1 MFKKF
6 AIPGLV
12 LLLAGSTALGWTLLE
27 KKKERQK
34 AAYYKSKY
42 GTEPDVYIRQYTEW
56 LQLPPEQ
63 RVYMPW
69 GLDKNGKPKTE
80 SQIQQEQQERLK
92 ADLEKLASG
101 KTDTAPFAD
110 VLYGAN
116 WKEELKKYK
125 KTKARRETVFTG
137 SILCMFAGGSIL
149 TCGLLYWLGQKLAK
163 TSSPLGKL
171 VAPLF
176 KKQDENEAKQSNGPK
191 VATAPIFNPADE
203 RWLRNIVRKK
213 TQLKENAENEAK
225 EKDKSQEKTKS
236 DTQEMASLEK
246 NAAKE
251 TKSPA
256 QKQESQPKPEKD
268 KKNSQGLVNSG
279 FKKVMDS
286 ADKKDEKTPS
296 QETHSEKTK
305 VGVKNLANKA
315 GKSSGLHSNIKNSE
329 IVKSLDNE
337 KGNAD
342 AGLNLK
348 DSLKAQT
355 ENLEK
360 QMAEFRQMAKGVQ
373 QTAIDHSQPINSTL
387 NELTQQVSAIREY
400 ASSQQDR
407 LKKLQDGYDW
417 NIMRT
422 FCLRF
427 IRCIDNLDKR
437 ISEMADQGDDVIK
450 LKEVRDELLFA
461 LESSGVE
468 QFEPEV
474 NSDYHGQE
482 KYAEAVK
489 EKENCKD
496 KKRAGK
502 IAKVIRPAYQY
513 FIDDENAK
521 IVRPAQVKLY
531 G

>member
-12 LLLAGSTALGWTLLE
+12 ILLAGSAVLGWTLLE
-27 KKKERQK
+27 KNKEQQK

-42 GTEPDVYIRQYTEW
+42 GTEADVYIRQYTKW

-63 RVYMPW
+63 RVYLPW
-69 GLDKNGKPKTE
+69 GLDKNGKPKTD
-80 SQIQQEQQERLK
+80 SQIQLEQQERLK

-101 KTDTAPFAD
+101 KTDTHPFAD

-116 WKEELKKYK
+116 WQEELRKYK
-125 KTKARRETVFTG
+125 KQKAQRETVFTG
-137 SILCMFAGGSIL
+137 SILCMFTGGSIL

-163 TSSPLGKL
+163 TSSPLRKL
-171 VAPLF
+171 VAPF
-176 KKQDENEAKQSNGPK
+176 SKKQKENKGKQPTHAGAK
-191 VATAPIFNPADE
+191 TAETANQEPE
-203 RWLRNIVRKK
+203 KWLGNVGKTK
-213 TQLKENAENEAK
+213 TQLKEKATTEASLK
-225 EKDKSQEKTKS
+225 AKSQEKTKS
-236 DTQEMASLEK
+236 ETQEKARVEK

-256 QKQESQPKPEKD
+256 QKQKSRDKPEKE
-268 KKNSQGLVNSG
+268 KKQSQVLKNSG
-279 FKKVMDS
+279 FKNVKDNVGSKGEKTLSQKTRTENNKTSNKNS
-286 ADKKDEKTPS
+286 ADKAEESAGLNSDE
-296 QETHSEKTK
+296 
-305 VGVKNLANKA
+305 
-315 GKSSGLHSNIKNSE
+315 KNSE
-329 IVKSLDNE
+329 LVKSLENQE
-337 KGNAD
+337 ENVN

-355 ENLEK
+355 QNLEK
-360 QMAEFRQMAKGVQ
+360 QMAEFRQMAKGVR
-373 QTAIDHSQPINSTL
+373 QTTIEHSQPI

-427 IRCIDNLDKR
+427 IRCIDNLDKQ
-437 ISEMADQGDDVIK
+437 ISQMAEEGVDIIE
-450 LKEVRDELLFA
+450 LEEVRDELLFA

-468 QFEPEV
+468 QFEPEI

-489 EKENCKD
+489 EKENCND

-521 IVRPAQVKLY
+521 VVRPAQVKLF

>member
-12 LLLAGSTALGWTLLE
+12 LLLAGSAVLGWTLLE
-27 KKKERQK
+27 KNKEQQK

-63 RVYMPW
+63 RVYLPW
-69 GLDKNGKPKTE
+69 GLDKDGKPKTD
-80 SQIQQEQQERLK
+80 SQLQIEQQERLN
-92 ADLEKLASG
+92 ADLEKLATG
-101 KTDTAPFAD
+101 KKDTYPFAN
-110 VLYGAN
+110 VLYGEN
-116 WKEELKKYK
+116 WQEELRKYK
-125 KTKARRETVFTG
+125 KQKAQRETVFTG
-137 SILCMFAGGSIL
+137 SILCIFTGGAIL
-149 TCGLLYWLGQKLAK
+149 TCGLLYWLGHKLTKNSSRLSKSDATSSKKQNENKGKQLTQATAK
-163 TSSPLGKL
+163 T
-171 VAPLF
+171 A
-176 KKQDENEAKQSNGPK
+176 
-191 VATAPIFNPADE
+191 ATANSEAQK
-203 RWLRNIVRKK
+203 WLGNIGRTK
-213 TQLKENAENEAK
+213 TQLKEKTKTEAK
-225 EKDKSQEKTKS
+225 AKAEVEEKTKS
-236 DTQEMASLEK
+236 ETQEKAPVLK
-246 NAAKE
+246 NTAKE
-251 TKSPA
+251 AKSPIQN
-256 QKQESQPKPEKD
+256 QKTHENSDKD
-268 KKNSQGLVNSG
+268 KNQSHGLKNSG
-279 FKKVMDS
+279 FK
-286 ADKKDEKTPS
+286 
-296 QETHSEKTK
+296 
-305 VGVKNLANKA
+305 
-315 GKSSGLHSNIKNSE
+315 
-329 IVKSLDNE
+329 
-337 KGNAD
+337 
-342 AGLNLK
+342 NLK
-348 DSLKAQT
+348 DNEDKANKLKDSIKTQT

-373 QTAIDHSQPINSTL
+373 QTAIEHSQPINSTL

-437 ISEMADQGDDVIK
+437 IGQMAEQGVDVIE
-450 LKEVRDELLFA
+450 LEEVRDELLFA

-468 QFEPEV
+468 QFEPEI

-489 EKENCKD
+489 EKENCED

-502 IAKVIRPAYQY
+502 IAQVIRPAYQY

-521 IVRPAQVKLY
+521 VVRPAQVKLF

>member
-12 LLLAGSTALGWTLLE
+12 LLIAGSAVLGWTLLE
-27 KKKERQK
+27 KNKEQQK

-42 GTEPDVYIRQYTEW
+42 GMEPDVYIRQYTEW

-63 RVYMPW
+63 RVYLPW
-69 GLDKNGKPKTE
+69 GLDQEGKPKTE
-80 SQIQQEQQERLK
+80 SQLMQEQQERLI
-92 ADLEKLASG
+92 ADLEKLAAG
-101 KTDTAPFAD
+101 KKDTYPFANI
-110 VLYGAN
+110 LYGEN
-116 WKEELKKYK
+116 WQEELKKYK
-125 KTKARRETVFTG
+125 KQKAQRETIFTASILSIFTG
-137 SILCMFAGGSIL
+137 GAIF
-149 TCGLLYWLGQKLAK
+149 TCGLLYWLAHKLNK
-163 TSSPLGKL
+163 TSSRLRKSD
-171 VAPLF
+171 APSST
-176 KKQDENEAKQSNGPK
+176 KQIENKAKQLTQANAK
-191 VATAPIFNPADE
+191 TAATASPEAE
-203 RWLRNIVRKK
+203 KWLGSIGKTK
-213 TQLKENAENEAK
+213 TQLKEKAKTEAK
-225 EKDKSQEKTKS
+225 AKAKVEEKTKTK
-236 DTQEMASLEK
+236 TQEKVRVERDT
-246 NAAKE
+246 AKE

-256 QKQESQPKPEKD
+256 QKAKREDQPEKD
-268 KKNSQGLVNSG
+268 KKHPQVFKNSG
-279 FKKVMDS
+279 FK
-286 ADKKDEKTPS
+286 
-296 QETHSEKTK
+296 
-305 VGVKNLANKA
+305 NLK
-315 GKSSGLHSNIKNSE
+315 E
-329 IVKSLDNE
+329 
-337 KGNAD
+337 NAD
-342 AGLNLK
+342 TGLKLK

-360 QMAEFRQMAKGVQ
+360 QMAEFRQMAKGVR
-373 QTAIDHSQPINSTL
+373 QTTIEHSQPINSTL

-437 ISEMADQGDDVIK
+437 ISQMAEQGVEVIE
-450 LKEVRDELLFA
+450 LEEVRDELLFA

-468 QFEPEV
+468 QYEPEI

-489 EKENCKD
+489 EKESCDD

-521 IVRPAQVKLY
+521 VVRPAQVKLF

>member
-12 LLLAGSTALGWTLLE
+12 ILIAGSAVLGWTLLE
-27 KKKERQK
+27 KNKERQK

-42 GTEPDVYIRQYTEW
+42 GSEADVYIRQYTKW

-63 RVYMPW
+63 RVYLPW
-69 GLDKNGKPKTE
+69 GLDKNGKPKTD
-80 SQIQQEQQERLK
+80 SQIQLEQQERLK

-101 KTDTAPFAD
+101 KTDTHPFAD

-116 WKEELKKYK
+116 WQEELRKYK
-125 KTKARRETVFTG
+125 KQKAQRETVFTA
-137 SILCMFAGGSIL
+137 SILCIFTGGSIL
-149 TCGLLYWLGQKLAK
+149 TCGLLYWLGQKLARN
-163 TSSPLGKL
+163 SSPLRKL
-171 VAPLF
+171 VAPF
-176 KKQDENEAKQSNGPK
+176 SKKQKENEGKQPAQAKNKTGPIPGPETQK
-191 VATAPIFNPADE
+191 
-203 RWLRNIVRKK
+203 WLGNFGRTK
-213 TQLKENAENEAK
+213 TQLKENAATEAK
-225 EKDKSQEKTKS
+225 AEAKNQEKTK
-236 DTQEMASLEK
+236 TQEKAALEK
-246 NAAKE
+246 NTAKE

-256 QKQESQPKPEKD
+256 QKQKSQDKSEKE
-268 KKNSQGLVNSG
+268 KKQSQGLGNSG
-279 FKKVMDS
+279 LKKIKDN
-286 ADKKDEKTPS
+286 ADTKDEKILS
-296 QETHSEKTK
+296 QKTHSEKTK
-305 VGVKNLANKA
+305 AGAKNSADKA
-315 GKSSGLHSNIKNSE
+315 EKSSGLHSSENNSE
-329 IVKSLDNE
+329 LVKPFVNE
-337 KGNAD
+337 KDNVD

-373 QTAIDHSQPINSTL
+373 QTAIDHSKPINSTL

-437 ISEMADQGDDVIK
+437 ISEMAEQGDDVIE

-489 EKENCKD
+489 EKEKCND

-521 IVRPAQVKLY
+521 VVRPAQVKLF